1 MGAGKELPVPNVFVN
16 AKITYNYGQLRK
28 ENFVGVH

>member
-1 MGAGKELPVPNVFVN
+1 MGAGRELPVTNVFDN
-16 AKITYNYGQLRK
+16 SKITCNYGQLRK